1 MQQSGKYSPI
11 RLKHTKGKI
20 TKKLKEVLNLKQLI
34 MVIYVSSI
42 FMLCPIYS
50 KAATTPCSMVL
61 EPIDKKL
68 TNAKGS
74 ALIYKVQLRPP
85 SFARTNISILGV
97 HLPEPSSYG
106 NYDSYEGFA
115 FIPNEISWRFR
126 LYPSP
131 EEDSPTWAGRF
142 DEITA
147 KMKNVEVQ
155 VRLSNLKTE
164 KLGPSVL
171 SGKMKYCK

>member
-1 MQQSGKYSPI
+1 M
-11 RLKHTKGKI
+11 
-20 TKKLKEVLNLKQLI
+20 KQFILGI
-34 MVIYVSSI
+34 FIISI
-42 FMLCPIYS
+42 FVICPSHS
-50 KAATTPCSMVL
+50 KATIMPCSMVL

-68 TNAKGS
+68 TNAKGT
-74 ALIYKVQLRPP
+74 ALVYKVQLRPP

-115 FIPNEISWRFR
+115 FISREISWRFM

-131 EEDSPTWAGRF
+131 EKDSPTWAGRF

-147 KMKNVEVQ
+147 KMENVEVQ
-155 VRLSNLKTE
+155 VRLSNSKTE
-164 KLGPSVL
+164 KLGPSIL
-171 SGKMKYCK
+171 RSNTKYCK

>member
-1 MQQSGKYSPI
+1 MKRFVLGIFIISTFVISP
-11 RLKHTKGKI
+11 LQT
-20 TKKLKEVLNLKQLI
+20 
-34 MVIYVSSI
+34 S
-42 FMLCPIYS
+42 
-50 KAATTPCSMVL
+50 ATTMPCSMVL

-68 TNAKGS
+68 TNAKGT
-74 ALIYKVQLRPP
+74 ALVYKVQLRPQ
-85 SFARTNISILGV
+85 SFVRTNVSILGV

-115 FIPNEISWRFR
+115 FIPDEISWRFR

-131 EEDSPTWAGRF
+131 EKDSPTWAGKF

-147 KMKNVEVQ
+147 KMENVEVQ

-164 KLGPSVL
+164 KLGPSIL
-171 SGKMKYCK
+171 RSNIKYCK